1 MPINYN
7 RNSLQAHHYAL
18 PNITLMPQLFVRRA
32 NRCFGF
38 LPKLRGCNSPLS
50 MDDSGLCRALT
61 NGSGRLVVEV
71 LGYLSVVGVSRSV
84 LTSLI
89 VLLLGG
95 KNSKMTS
102 PV

>member
-1 MPINYN
+1 
-7 RNSLQAHHYAL
+7 
-18 PNITLMPQLFVRRA
+18 
-32 NRCFGF
+32 
-38 LPKLRGCNSPLS
+38 
-50 MDDSGLCRALT
+50 MDDSGLCKALT

-89 VLLLGG
+89 VLLRGG